1 MLPRNVPLPL
11 GRFGAA
17 SLAAAVALVLGGCAQ
32 GTLDRRA
39 VKLEADSVASAAS
52 EGALISDQKARGR
65 IKESFVQ
72 VEAADL
78 ADQAAKS
85 QQDLE
90 PALTT
95 PDLKSTVEHLQS
107 LAEDTSV
114 ELRALETDPRNRD
127 HIAAVAKRLG
137 DLRDAASKVQDQL

>member
-1 MLPRNVPLPL
+1 MVPRKVPLPL
-11 GRFGAA
+11 GRLGVVPA
-17 SLAAAVALVLGGCAQ
+17 AAAVALALGGCAQ

-39 VKLEADSVASAAS
+39 VKLQAQTIASAAS
-52 EGALISDQKARGR
+52 EGAIISDQNVRGR
-65 IKESFVQ
+65 LKESFAQ

-90 PALTT
+90 PALSP

-137 DLRDAASKVQDQL
+137 DLRDAASKVQDQF

>member
-1 MLPRNVPLPL
+1 MLAGNVPLPL
-11 GRFGAA
+11 GRLGVVPA
-17 SLAAAVALVLGGCAQ
+17 AAAVALALGGCAQ

-39 VKLEADSVASAAS
+39 VRLQAETLTSAAS
-52 EGALISDQKARGR
+52 EGAIVSDQKARGR
-65 IKESFVQ
+65 IKESFAQ
-72 VEAADL
+72 VEAAHL

-90 PALTT
+90 PALAT
-95 PDLKSTVEHLQS
+95 PELKSTVEHLQS

-114 ELRALETDPRNRD
+114 ELRALETDPRNRPR
-127 HIAAVAKRLG
+127 IEAVAKRLG

>member
-1 MLPRNVPLPL
+1 MLAPNVLLPL
-11 GRFGAA
+11 GRYGAVPV
-17 SLAAAVALVLGGCAQ
+17 AAAVALVLGGCAQ

-39 VKLEADSVASAAS
+39 VRLEAESVASAAS
-52 EGALISDQKARGR
+52 EGALISDQTVRGR
-65 IKESFVQ
+65 MKESFVQ

-95 PDLKSTVEHLQS
+95 PDLKTTVEHLQS
-107 LAEDTSV
+107 VAEDTST
-114 ELRALETDPRNRD
+114 ELRALETDPRNVDR
-127 HIAAVAKRLG
+127 IKAVAERLG
-137 DLRDAASKVQDQL
+137 NLRDAASKVSDEL

>member
-1 MLPRNVPLPL
+1 MLARNVPLPL
-11 GRFGAA
+11 GRLGVV
-17 SLAAAVALVLGGCAQ
+17 LAAVAVALAVGGCAQ

-39 VKLEADSVASAAS
+39 VRLQAETIASAAS
-52 EGALISDQKARGR
+52 EGAIVSEQKSKGR
-65 IKESFVQ
+65 VKESFAQ

-90 PALTT
+90 PALAT

-114 ELRALETDPRNRD
+114 ELRALETDPRNEPR
-127 HIAAVAKRLG
+127 IAAVAKRLG
-137 DLRDAASKVQDQL
+137 DLRDAASKIEDQF